1 MMRLMN
7 DNGNGTEAQETAQQN
22 QDPFVEVG
30 VRIFQSGKIMV
41 QGPDDKAATIQILS
55 RAIAFMS
62 TKVENKQ
69 ESAILKPKGLAGMD
83 AALRRMPT
91 KSGFNH

>member
-1 MMRLMN
+1 MN
-7 DNGNGTEAQETAQQN
+7 DNGKEAEAQATAQQE
-22 QDPFVEVG
+22 QDPFIEVG
-30 VRIFQSGKIMV
+30 VRIYPTSNKIIV
-41 QGPDDKAATIQILS
+41 QGPDDKAATIGILA
-55 RAIAFMS
+55 RGIAFMS

-69 ESAILKPKGLAGMD
+69 ESAILKPKGLTGLD